1 MYSLYHSKSTY
12 KHCTGLPK
20 STNCFITA
28 KAIQANIQD
37 VAQQGHAVP
46 RTLTTRQGT
55 NTQGLSKLI
64 MGQVLVNC
72 PSWECWLA
80 SKVCTS

>member
-1 MYSLYHSKSTY
+1 MYSLYHSKSTSKY
-12 KHCTGLPK
+12 CTGLPK
-20 STNCFITA
+20 STDRFVTA
-28 KAIQANIQD
+28 KVIQAHSQD
-37 VAQQGHAVP
+37 VAQQGRAVP
-46 RTLTTRQGT
+46 HTLPARQGT

-72 PSWECWLA
+72 PSWECSLA